1 MAMTSNTTASAAAR
15 GRFDIVR
22 TRGYRPDQ
30 VDRFLDELSE
40 DRDAAW
46 ERAARLTV
54 LANEM
59 DAECGALQKQVEA
72 LTSSAYDALGSGAQ
86 ELLRLV
92 EEESRAVRDRAET
105 EAQYARDA
113 ADTAR
118 RTLQDE
124 TRAAAAARLAA
135 AEDQAQRV

>member
-1 MAMTSNTTASAAAR
+1 MSSNTTTPRGIDTAR
-15 GRFDIVR
+15 G
-22 TRGYRPDQ
+22 RGYRPDQ
-30 VDRFLDELSE
+30 VDRFLEELSE

-59 DAECGALQKQVEA
+59 DAECAALRQQVEA
-72 LTSSAYDALGSGAQ
+72 LGSAAFDALGDGAQ

-92 EEESRAVRDRAET
+92 EEEAAAVRDRAEV
-105 EAQYARDA
+105 EAQHARDA
-113 ADTAR
+113 AETAR

-124 TRAAAAARLAA
+124 ARAAASARLAA
-135 AEDQAQRV
+135 AEDQADRM